1 MFTLTRP
8 VMTGTG
14 NQMNAVDYLPNL
26 LGIIA
31 SCNVTKGCTN
41 FLCSDLSNVDEVE

>member
-1 MFTLTRP
+1 MK
-8 VMTGTG
+8 
-14 NQMNAVDYLPNL
+14 AVDYLPNL

-41 FLCSDLSNVDEVE
+41 FLCSDLSNVDEVEDIDFLFPRVSLF